1 MESSA
6 TSENQSSSVNYD
18 DAPIAQQQ
26 IDGVEYRV
34 DVGRGSAVAVSRR
47 PEGTWGWEYV
57 AEGRW
62 DGSRLR
68 VKGLEHAVTSS
79 LATALS
85 AVMKQESEG
94 GWG

>member
-6 TSENQSSSVNYD
+6 SSENPGSSVNYD
-18 DAPIAQQQ
+18 ESPIAQEQ
-26 IDGVEYRV
+26 IDGVDYRV

-47 PEGTWGWEYV
+47 SEGTWAWEYV
-57 AEGRW
+57 AEGKW
-62 DGSRLR
+62 DGTRLR
-68 VKGLEHAVTSS
+68 VKGLEYGVISS

-85 AVMKQESEG
+85 AVMKQQSEG